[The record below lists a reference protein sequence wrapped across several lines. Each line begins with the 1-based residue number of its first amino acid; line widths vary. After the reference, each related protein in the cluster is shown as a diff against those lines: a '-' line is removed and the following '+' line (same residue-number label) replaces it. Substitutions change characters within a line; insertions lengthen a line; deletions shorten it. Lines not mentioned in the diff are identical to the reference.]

1 MIGQSSFE
9 RLVGVVLGNYRLEQL
24 VEQDRWGA
32 VFLASTNTSARTGT
46 IIRFI
51 STPPIEPGS
60 DLTPDTRLVYLG
72 RFQQEANQISM
83 LQHPHILPLL
93 DYGSYRG
100 TPYLVYPDVSRMSLR
115 TTLAQNAVTDL
126 ISVGR
131 YLEQI
136 ASALEYAH
144 ERAILHRNLSTNC
157 IFVMANGQ
165 LVIGEFGLIR
175 MVELGKQFQQIESYE
190 GNTFEGSTES
200 SSPEQLLG
208 KAIDTYADIY
218 AMGAVLYRLLTGQP
232 PFLGKTRNEIIR
244 QHLYAATPSLSVWR
258 PGLPIDLDHIIA
270 KAMAKEPLE
279 RYCSPGELV
288 QAYYQ
293 IVAPGTK
300 PIAIAKTAA
309 IKAPAKAV
317 QRTLSVSLPRQPRSA
332 QQRRSVSR
340 RRLVSLAGAGAVA
353 AIATVALFET
363 NILKGIIPGMMGN
376 PGSKKTIA
384 APGTQRKN
392 FVALAADLPVNSAK
406 KFLLPNQAHP
416 GLLIHLPNKSFVA
429 FSSICTHAG
438 CAVAYNPQDQ
448 MLICPCHDAIF
459 DPAKNAA
466 VVQGPAPSPL
476 PPIKIV
482 VNADGTIT
490 AV

>member
-9 RLVGVVLGNYRLEQL
+9 RLAGVVLGNYRLEQL

-32 VFLASTNTSARTGT
+32 VFLASSNTTARTGT
-46 IIRFI
+46 IIRVI
-51 STPPIEPGS
+51 STPPMEPGS
-60 DLTPDTRLVYLG
+60 DLKPDTRLVYLG

-100 TPYLVYPDVSRMSLR
+100 MPYLVYSDVSRTSLR
-115 TTLAQNAVTDL
+115 TVLAQNAATDL
-126 ISVGR
+126 LSVGR

-144 ERAILHRNLSTNC
+144 ERAVLHRNLSTNC

-175 MVELGKQFQQIESYE
+175 MVELGKQFQQIESYQ

-208 KAIDTYADIY
+208 KTIDTYTDTY

-232 PFLGKTRNEIIR
+232 PFSGATRNEIIR
-244 QHLYAATPSLSVWR
+244 QHLYAAVPSLSIWR

-270 KAMAKEPLE
+270 KAMAKDPLE
-279 RYCSPGELV
+279 RYRSPGELV

-293 IVAPGTK
+293 IIAPGTK
-300 PIAIAKTAA
+300 PLAIAKTATV
-309 IKAPAKAV
+309 KTSPKAV
-317 QRTLSVSLPRQPRSA
+317 QRTPSIPLPTQK
-332 QQRRSVSR
+332 RRRISR
-340 RRLVSLAGAGAVA
+340 RRLASLAGTGAVA
-353 AIATVALFET
+353 AIAAIAIFET
-363 NILKGIIPGMMGN
+363 NLLKSINVGP
-376 PGSKKTIA
+376 KKTMA
-384 APGTQRKN
+384 APGTLKKN
-392 FVALAADLPVNSAK
+392 FIALAADLPVNSAK
-406 KFLLPNQAHP
+406 KFSLPNQPHP
-416 GLLIHLPNKSFVA
+416 GLLIHLPDKSFVA
-429 FSSICTHAG
+429 FDAICTHAG
-438 CAVAYNPQDQ
+438 CAVDYDPQDR
-448 MLICPCHDAIF
+448 MLICPCHQAIF

-466 VVQGPAPSPL
+466 VIQGPAPTPL

>member
-9 RLVGVVLGNYRLEQL
+9 RIVGVVLGNYRLEQL

-32 VFLASTNTSARTGT
+32 VFLASTNTTARTGT

-51 STPPIEPGS
+51 STPPLEPGS
-60 DLTPDTRLVYLG
+60 DLKPDVRLVYLG

-100 TPYLVYPDVSRMSLR
+100 MPYLVYSDVSHMSLR
-115 TTLAQNAVTDL
+115 TVLAQNAATDL
-126 ISVGR
+126 LSVGQ

-144 ERAILHRNLSTNC
+144 ERAVLHRNLSTNC
-157 IFVMANGQ
+157 IFVMANSQ

-175 MVELGKQFQQIESYE
+175 MVELSKQFQEIESYQ

-208 KAIDTYADIY
+208 KAIDTYADTY
-218 AMGAVLYRLLTGQP
+218 AMGAVLYRLLTGQA
-232 PFLGKTRNEIIR
+232 PFSGATRNEIIR
-244 QHLYAATPSLSVWR
+244 QHLYATVPSLSTWR
-258 PGLPIDLDHIIA
+258 PGLPVDLDHIIA
-270 KAMAKEPLE
+270 KAMAKDPLE
-279 RYCSPGELV
+279 RYHSPGELV

-293 IVAPGTK
+293 IVAPSTK
-300 PIAIAKTAA
+300 PMVLAKTAA
-309 IKAPAKAV
+309 IKAPSKTV
-317 QRTLSVSLPRQPRSA
+317 QRAPSIPLPMQPR
-332 QQRRSVSR
+332 RRGVSR
-340 RRLVSLAGAGAVA
+340 RRLMALAGAGAVA
-353 AIATVALFET
+353 AIATIAIFET
-363 NILKGIIPGMMGN
+363 NILKGIIPGSTLN
-376 PGSKKTIA
+376 PGPKKTMA
-384 APGTQRKN
+384 APGTQKKN
-392 FVALAADLPVNSAK
+392 FIALATDLPVNSAK
-406 KFLLPNQAHP
+406 KFSLPNQAHP
-416 GLLIHLPNKSFVA
+416 GLLIHLPDKRFVA
-429 FSSICTHAG
+429 FDAICTHAG
-438 CAVAYNPQDQ
+438 CVVNYSAQDQ